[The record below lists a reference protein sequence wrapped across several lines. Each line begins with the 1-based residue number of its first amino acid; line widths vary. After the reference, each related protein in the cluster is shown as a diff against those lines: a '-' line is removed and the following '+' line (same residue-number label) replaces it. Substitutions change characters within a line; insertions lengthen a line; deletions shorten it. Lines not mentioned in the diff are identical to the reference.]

1 MNTEQKDLPRV
12 RLEDDMF
19 WINGTYAY
27 PIEEDRI
34 TSERDLLA
42 WVRHLSRKAWADRK
56 LIGEFVDVVANA
68 KGFKLRISK

>member
-1 MNTEQKDLPRV
+1 
-12 RLEDDMF
+12 MF

>member
-1 MNTEQKDLPRV
+1 
-12 RLEDDMF
+12 MF

-27 PIEEDRI
+27 SIEEDRI

-42 WVRHLSRKAWADRK
+42 WVRHLSRKTWADRK